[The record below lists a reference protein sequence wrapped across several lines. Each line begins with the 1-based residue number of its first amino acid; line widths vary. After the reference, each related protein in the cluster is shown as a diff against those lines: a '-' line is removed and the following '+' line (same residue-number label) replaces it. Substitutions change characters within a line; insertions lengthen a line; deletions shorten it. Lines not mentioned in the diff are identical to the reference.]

1 MHAKISSQL
10 VIVCTR
16 ARLVCG
22 AAPLHWTGLDRH
34 GRSGRL
40 RTAGTMSVPVRSRDE
55 AAAAIIDDQLSS
67 VVHPGGFVSRAC
79 WGWIGLIR
87 CRV

>member
-1 MHAKISSQL
+1 MRAL
-10 VIVCTR
+10 R

-55 AAAAIIDDQLSS
+55 AAAAVLLAS
-67 VVHPGGFVSRAC
+67 VVHPGVLLAEPVAV
-79 WGWIGLIR
+79 GLG
-87 CRV
+87 